1 MDINFIKYKK
11 IYYWISGTL
20 CFLSL
25 VAVIFLGLVP
35 GIEFSGG
42 SVVEVEY
49 TKERPTTEEVVK
61 KLENAEMH
69 EVNVQPLGESGF
81 LIRVRDSEE
90 QVYEVITETLD
101 EAEVKQFE
109 AIGPTVGSELRNSS
123 VIAILIASVLVIF
136 YISIIF
142 QQKSGSVSSLK
153 YGVIATGI
161 VFFHDILILIGIFA
175 VLGYFY
181 GVPVIVPVVVAFL
194 TTLGY
199 SLNDTVVIFDRIREN
214 LRLKEKDRE
223 EKSSR
228 GELEVVVNK
237 SLNEVLGRSLSTSL
251 TTLLVLFSLLFF
263 VGGDIY
269 YFTLALIMGV
279 LLGTY
284 SSIFL
289 AGPLVF
295 DWNEGLSLTKK
306 NKKA

>member
-161 VFFHDILILIGIFA
+161 AFFHDILILIGIFA

-181 GVPVIVPVVVAFL
+181 GVPVTVPVVVAFL

-251 TTLLVLFSLLFF
+251 TTLLVLFSLMFF

-269 YFTLALIMGV
+269 YFTLSLIMGV
-279 LLGTY
+279 VLGTY

>member
-181 GVPVIVPVVVAFL
+181 GVPVTVPVVVAFL